1 MANKQNKQQLA
12 NTPEAI
18 NAAEMLTL
26 PTDEFLTKM
35 ETSVTGLSSEER
47 PNGWKHTARMK
58 SRAAKNAPVLLNSY
72 CISAVL

>member
-35 ETSVTGLSSEER
+35 ETSVTGLSGEEAAKR
-47 PNGWKHTARMK
+47 LEMYGTNEVARG
-58 SRAAKNAPVLLNSY
+58 KNAPASSNF
-72 CISAVL
+72 